1 MNTAFFIAKRYL
13 ISKKSHNI
21 IHIISAISFLG
32 IVFCTMSLIL
42 VLSVFNGFE
51 SLIVNYFN
59 SFNSDLLVSSVKGKV
74 FEQSTFPFDKVKQIE
89 GISST
94 SAVLEDIALISYD
107 DKQFLAK
114 LKGVD
119 ENYGRD
125 NCFDTLII
133 DGKFL
138 LQQGEIDYVIL
149 GAGVAYHLGLNLSQF
164 KTLKTYYPRRTSK
177 NLTDPLNA
185 FISTSIVPSGVFSVQ
200 TDYDAE
206 YVFVPLRY
214 AQSLMDYPDKISSV
228 EIFIKP
234 SYKTEN
240 IQKKTQQLLGEKYT
254 VKTKYQQE
262 EMLFKVMQSEK
273 SAIYAILTFILVLAM
288 FNIVGTLAMLILDKK
303 DDIVILLNMG
313 ADSKLIHNIFLW
325 EGFLLNFAGGIIGL
339 ILGAI
344 LCFIQ
349 QTFGLIKIGSENA
362 SYVLNIYPVKMNI
375 FDFLMVLIIV
385 ILLGLV
391 STILPVKRLTKR
403 LQISDK
409 K

>member
-1 MNTAFFIAKRYL
+1 
-13 ISKKSHNI
+13 
-21 IHIISAISFLG
+21 
-32 IVFCTMSLIL
+32 MSLIM

-59 SFNSDLLVSSVKGKV
+59 SFNADLQINPVKGKV
-74 FEQSTFPFDKVKQIE
+74 FYQNDFPFDKVKQIE
-89 GISST
+89 GVNSY

-107 DKQFLAK
+107 EKQFLAK

-119 ENYGRD
+119 ENYGYD
-125 NCFDTLII
+125 NRFDTLVV

-138 LQQGEIDYVIL
+138 LQQGEIDYVLL

-164 KTLKTYYPRRTSK
+164 KALKTYYPRRTAK

-185 FISTSIVPSGVFSVQ
+185 FISTSIIPSGVFSVQ

-206 YVFVPLRY
+206 YVIVPLRY
-214 AQSLMDYPDKISSV
+214 AQTLMDYPNQISSV
-228 EIFIKP
+228 ELFINH
-234 SYKTEN
+234 SYNSEK
-240 IQKKTQQLLGEKYT
+240 IQQNVQQLLGSNYT
-254 VKTKYQQE
+254 VKNKYQQE

-273 SAIYAILTFILVLAM
+273 TAIYAILTFILVLAM

-303 DDIVILLNMG
+303 DDIAILFNMG
-313 ADSKLIHNIFLW
+313 ADNKLIHRIFLW

-339 ILGAI
+339 LLGAL

-362 SYVLNIYPVKMNI
+362 DYILNTYPVQMNI
-375 FDFLMVLIIV
+375 FDFVAVLSIV
-385 ILLGLV
+385 IILGLI
-391 STILPVKRLTKR
+391 STILPVKRLAKR
-403 LQISDK
+403 LKSSK
-409 K
+409 

>member
-21 IHIISAISFLG
+21 IHIISAISFFG
-32 IVFCTMSLIL
+32 IVFCTMSLII

-59 SFNSDLLVSSVKGKV
+59 SFNADLQINPVKGKV
-74 FEQSTFPFDKVKQIE
+74 FEQSEFPFEKVKQIE
-89 GISST
+89 GVNSY
-94 SAVLEDIALISYD
+94 SAILEDIALISYD

-119 ENYGRD
+119 ENYGKD
-125 NCFDTLII
+125 NRFDTLIV
-133 DGKFL
+133 DGNFL
-138 LQQGEIDYVIL
+138 LQKGNIDYVIL

-164 KTLKTYYPRRTSK
+164 KTLKTYYPRRTAK

-214 AQSLMDYPDKISSV
+214 AQTLMDYEGKINSV
-228 EIFIKP
+228 ELFLNPTFDSK
-234 SYKTEN
+234 K
-240 IQKKTQQLLGEKYT
+240 IQQKVQQILGESYS
-254 VKTKYQQE
+254 VKNKYQQE

-273 SAIYAILTFILVLAM
+273 TAIYAILTFIMVLAM
-288 FNIVGTLAMLILDKK
+288 FNIIGTLAMLILDKK
-303 DDIVILLNMG
+303 NDIEILFNMG
-313 ADSKLIHNIFLW
+313 ADRKLIHQIFLW

-339 ILGAI
+339 MLGAL
-344 LCFIQ
+344 LCVIQ
-349 QTFGLIKIGSENA
+349 QIFGLIKIGSENA
-362 SYVLNIYPVKMNI
+362 DYILNTYPVQMSFI
-375 FDFLMVLIIV
+375 DFFAVLIIV
-385 ILLGLV
+385 ITLGLI
-391 STILPVKRLTKR
+391 STILPVKQLTKR
-403 LQISDK
+403 LQVSK
-409 K
+409 